1 MSGLDVA
8 IVGAGPAGL
17 ATALFLV
24 DREPSLAGRVAVF
37 ERATLPRDKP
47 CAGALGGRG
56 EKLLASVGVGVE
68 AIPHTRFDRA
78 HFARYMDSSLEFEV
92 VYFVTTNDYLIYM
105 DTQQQVN
112 LELLQRFNA
121 EGIQFAFPTR
131 RVIHTTTD
139 GAPVTDT
146 TRAGGD
152 AAAG

>member
-68 AIPHTRFDRA
+68 AIPHTRVRA
-78 HFARYMDSSLEFEV
+78 MSVRYAC
-92 VYFVTTNDYLIYM
+92 
-105 DTQQQVN
+105 
-112 LELLQRFNA
+112 LLY
-121 EGIQFAFPTR
+121 TS
-131 RVIHTTTD
+131 
-139 GAPVTDT
+139 
-146 TRAGGD
+146 D
-152 AAAG
+152 AADE